1 MTLTGS
7 SYALSMRATAMPD
20 ERDGVV
26 VAPSNPPD
34 EWYRILDVVA
44 ELLGE
49 AGYDALLLR
58 DVAKRARVSMTTI
71 YTHFPSKDVLV
82 VAAVERWMGE
92 RVYAKLPSVQPDAP
106 LSERLAGWYRQLF
119 APWEQ
124 NPAMLRVFMQAAMLP
139 GGERLSDQGAAVA
152 LPVSEQMFAGYPQDL
167 ADDVNM
173 ILGNVVLGLLSRFA
187 SSRVEVAEIV
197 SDVERTIS
205 RLTAGADTERTQR

>member
-1 MTLTGS
+1 
-7 SYALSMRATAMPD
+7 
-20 ERDGVV
+20 
-26 VAPSNPPD
+26 
-34 EWYRILDVVA
+34 
-44 ELLGE
+44 
-49 AGYDALLLR
+49 
-58 DVAKRARVSMTTI
+58 
-71 YTHFPSKDVLV
+71 
-82 VAAVERWMGE
+82 
-92 RVYAKLPSVQPDAP
+92 
-106 LSERLAGWYRQLF
+106 
-119 APWEQ
+119 
-124 NPAMLRVFMQAAMLP
+124 MQAAMLP